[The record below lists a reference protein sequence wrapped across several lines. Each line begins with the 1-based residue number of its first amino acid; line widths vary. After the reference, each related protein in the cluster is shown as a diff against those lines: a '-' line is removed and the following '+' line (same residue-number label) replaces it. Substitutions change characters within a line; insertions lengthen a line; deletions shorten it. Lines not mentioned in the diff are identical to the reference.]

1 MKTNFAVKF
10 FKKLCFLILA
20 CCTLFIVSCSDIAS
34 GEVFE
39 NILYSAKY
47 MYITLDS
54 SDSKVLIS
62 KSARSITADAI
73 DLSDSSQNYYFYIW
87 GKSTKGTV
95 SPKKVNFESTSSTTG
110 TVELDFPIT
119 TYTFTLAVTETE
131 PSELTTTEI
140 LSNAIFISYTQ
151 ADLTYSTNVKFNLS
165 TNGLTSPGKA
175 YLNFY
180 LDSDTWT
187 DEQVSR
193 LLSNF
198 KIKVGFFKENGSA
211 QTSEWGLESLS
222 KTVPVSTSNW
232 FASVASGSYDMK
244 VTFSE
249 QGGEYLVYEYS
260 DKIIILPNRT
270 INADIYLPNVLLNLP
285 VAPSEFKAAYCMD
298 YRFYSVYDSTTDTVT
313 KLTSNNQI
321 DDYDFN
327 TYGILFSWTDNSNNE
342 SGFKITLADLSKIT
356 DGTLLPS
363 QIIAS
368 VPSVMTDSFWN
379 QYVTP
384 FIGQDDVVKVFTPDN
399 YNSMLDYYA
408 GSVKKNE
415 TSLIVLGNFGS
426 CYIAKIEAINP
437 AGLSDACYV
446 TLNEDFNV
454 GVYDTN
460 YTNNT
465 AVYTGT
471 AFSSDSK
478 PCNVINR
485 YKIAYYFDD
494 GLLSYTYG
502 PNTVISSKN
511 RKIEYHT
518 YGDGEFFCPAARNTA
533 EGTIDVPALI
543 YSNNY
548 WKKWVLNSIG
558 GADLITTVGGST
570 TVTVDET
577 YSYQKPNDYTGYT
590 SLYLFARYDYD

>member
-1 MKTNFAVKF
+1 
-10 FKKLCFLILA
+10 
-20 CCTLFIVSCSDIAS
+20 
-34 GEVFE
+34 
-39 NILYSAKY
+39 